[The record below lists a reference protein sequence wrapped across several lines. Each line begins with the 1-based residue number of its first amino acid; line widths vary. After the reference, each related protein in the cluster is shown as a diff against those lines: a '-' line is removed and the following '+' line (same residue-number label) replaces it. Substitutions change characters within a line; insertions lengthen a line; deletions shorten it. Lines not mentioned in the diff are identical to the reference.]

1 MNTNPYSEL
10 PPTAFWRS
18 AIAKRSMYDIEQ
30 LWSPKFN
37 ILPTDKV
44 ATYGSCFAQHI
55 GKSLKQ
61 RGYHWLITEDSP
73 VGLSSVNSKKFNYG
87 VFSSRTGNIYTTSL
101 LKQWIEWSL
110 NKSSSSD
117 EVWVNDGRF
126 YDPFR
131 PKIEPNGFKT
141 ECEVTTSRQETMR
154 CFKNSIE
161 KSNYFVFTLGLTESW
176 VNIQT
181 GIEYPMCPGTV
192 AGDYDDQNHKFVNQ
206 SFTTIKNNLEKSIEL
221 MLEVNPSLKFILT
234 VSPVPLTA
242 TMSGKHVLVAT
253 MESKSILRAVAG
265 ELAASRNDIDYFP
278 SYEII
283 NSPSFK
289 GSFFEPNQR
298 NVNPYGVNFV
308 MESFFKCLNSTY
320 EDKSVHKEQKVES
333 EPSPVNISNDTYC
346 EEELLESFG
355 SIS

>member
-1 MNTNPYSEL
+1 MYFFENTIN
-10 PPTAFWRS
+10 
-18 AIAKRSMYDIEQ
+18 
-30 LWSPKFN
+30 N
-37 ILPTDKV
+37 I
-44 ATYGSCFAQHI
+44 
-55 GKSLKQ
+55 
-61 RGYHWLITEDSP
+61 
-73 VGLSSVNSKKFNYG
+73 
-87 VFSSRTGNIYTTSL
+87 
-101 LKQWIEWSL
+101 
-110 NKSSSSD
+110 
-117 EVWVNDGRF
+117 
-126 YDPFR
+126 
-131 PKIEPNGFKT
+131 
-141 ECEVTTSRQETMR
+141 
-154 CFKNSIE
+154 
-161 KSNYFVFTLGLTESW
+161 
-176 VNIQT
+176 
-181 GIEYPMCPGTV
+181 
-192 AGDYDDQNHKFVNQ
+192 
-206 SFTTIKNNLEKSIEL
+206 TTIVR
-221 MLEVNPSLKFILT
+221 VNPSLKFILT